1 MQFSPLPVHLLFIEQ
16 QSLLSRAS
24 YSQRESPTT
33 GLEPAAA
40 VWGYQGLI
48 NPATACT
55 WGGSVIKKKKKKVFA
70 PILENYLHETTG
82 PVLCL
87 PGGTV
92 T

>member
-55 WGGSVIKKKKKKVFA
+55 WGGQ
-70 PILENYLHETTG
+70 
-82 PVLCL
+82 
-87 PGGTV
+87 
-92 T
+92 